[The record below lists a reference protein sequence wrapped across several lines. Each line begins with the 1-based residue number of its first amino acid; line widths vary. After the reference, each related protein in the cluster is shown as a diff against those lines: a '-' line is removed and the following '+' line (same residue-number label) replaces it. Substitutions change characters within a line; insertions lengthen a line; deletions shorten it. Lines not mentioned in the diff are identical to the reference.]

1 SFFVQAEDGIRDFHM
16 TGVQT
21 CALPISYRPHLP
33 EGVVLCNARGVH
45 DAGPA
50 EWAAGALIAVVREFP
65 EFADAQRRGAW
76 TYRHTPA
83 LADSTVLIVGY
94 GSIGG
99 ALERRLAGFEVEI
112 VRVARS
118 ARDSE
123 YGPVHGMDE
132 LPDLLPEEDAVVLL
146 VPSTPAT
153 TGMVDAEFLS
163 RMKDGAVLVNAAR
176 GAVLDT
182 DALVAELNAG

>member
-83 LADSTVLIVGY
+83 LS
-94 GSIGG
+94 SE
-99 ALERRLAGFEVEI
+99 ERRVGGEC
-112 VRVARS
+112 R
-118 ARDSE
+118 
-123 YGPVHGMDE
+123 
-132 LPDLLPEEDAVVLL
+132 
-146 VPSTPAT
+146 
-153 TGMVDAEFLS
+153 
-163 RMKDGAVLVNAAR
+163 AR
-176 GAVLDT
+176 GVHLQLDRR
-182 DALVAELNAG
+182 VGQ